1 MQLFTSFKEKILDSK
16 AFVQKHQRFIPVIA
30 FISGFTWDNVTITR
44 IDALSDNMIIFLYL
58 VLLGLLIIVSQFHNQ
73 DRLKSK
79 LLIKYSHWFPAGMQ
93 FFMGGLFSVYV
104 VFYFK
109 SASFTKASLFL
120 IILVILFIANEFLEK
135 KLNNTYLLF
144 SLYFLAAFSFFIFF
158 IPMITGVMN
167 AFTFILGSL
176 CGLAL
181 PVLIIYFLYKK
192 KIFTSFGLFRR
203 HLQLII
209 GIFLFLNLFYWFNWI
224 PPVPLAMKYT
234 GIYHHA
240 SKNQAENIY
249 TLKYEKPNW
258 YQFFTDDDSDF
269 YYQQGDSAFCFAS
282 VFAPTRLT
290 EKIAHKWQ
298 YYSEQK
304 DEWLTTDNT
313 VYQLTGGRDGGYRG
327 YTFKKNVQ
335 TGRWRIDIITED
347 DLILGRIYFKVMPR
361 ENPDREF
368 VIIEK

>member
-1 MQLFTSFKEKILDSK
+1 MKLLTSFKEKILDSK

-30 FISGFTWDNVTITR
+30 FFSGFTWDNITITR

-58 VLLGLLIIVSQFHNQ
+58 IALGVLIILSQFHDQNRLNNQ
-73 DRLKSK
+73 FLV
-79 LLIKYSHWFPAGMQ
+79 KYSHWFPAGMQ

-135 KLNNTYLLF
+135 KLSNTYLLF

-167 AFTFILGSL
+167 TFTFVLGGL

-181 PVLIIYFLYKK
+181 PVIIMYFLYKK
-192 KIFTSFGLFRR
+192 KINFSLVLYRR

-209 GIFLFLNLFYWFNWI
+209 GLFLFLNLLYWFNLI
-224 PPVPLAMKYT
+224 PPVPLAMKYV

-240 SKNQAENIY
+240 SKNHTENVY
-249 TLKYEKPNW
+249 TLKYEKPEW
-258 YQFFTDDDSDF
+258 YHFFTDDDSDF
-269 YYQQGDSAFCFAS
+269 YYQVGDSAFCFAS
-282 VFAPTRLT
+282 VFAPTSLT
-290 EKIAHKWQ
+290 ERIAHQWQ
-298 YYSEQK
+298 YYSEQS
-304 DEWLTTDNT
+304 DEWLTTDNMI
-313 VYQLTGGRDGGYRG
+313 YQLTGGRDGGYRG
-327 YTFKKNVQ
+327 YTFKKNLQ

-347 DLILGRIYFKVMPR
+347 NLILGRINFKVMAN

-368 VIIEK
+368 LQIEK

>member
-1 MQLFTSFKEKILDSK
+1 MKYLTSFKERILDSK

-30 FISGFTWDNVTITR
+30 FFSGFTWDNVTITR

-58 VLLGLLIIVSQFHNQ
+58 VLLGLLIILSQFHNQ
-73 DRLKSK
+73 NRLNNKI
-79 LLIKYSHWFPAGMQ
+79 LVKYSHWFPAGMQ

-120 IILVILFIANEFLEK
+120 VILVILFIANEFLEK
-135 KLNNTYLLF
+135 KLSNTYLLF

-167 AFTFILGSL
+167 AFTFILGSF

-192 KIFTSFGLFRR
+192 KIFASIEQFRR
-203 HLQLII
+203 HLQLVI

-224 PPVPLAMKYT
+224 PPVPLAMKYA

-240 SKNQAENIY
+240 SKNHTENIY
-249 TLKYEKPNW
+249 TLKYEKPEW

-269 YYQQGDSAFCFAS
+269 YYLEGDSAFCFAS

-290 EKIAHKWQ
+290 EKIAHEWQ
-298 YYSEQK
+298 YYSKQK
-304 DEWLTTDNT
+304 DEWVTTDQM

-327 YTFKKNVQ
+327 YTFKKNLQ

-347 DLILGRIYFKVMPR
+347 NLILGRINFNVMPN

-368 VIIEK
+368 VQIEK